1 MNIGTEFY
9 DFNGLPL
16 WSTTDI
22 NINIIGVYAIS
33 AGSIG
38 SIPLPPELY
47 NSNLSLRRRN
57 NILPDEVANTG
68 AVGDAQIVRNNGA
81 ISVSYNTV
89 GRQSMVLEIHLR

>member
-1 MNIGTEFY
+1 MSHGMEFY
-9 DFNGLPL
+9 DFNGMPL

-22 NINIIGVYAIS
+22 NINIIGVYTIN
-33 AGSIG
+33 AGLTG

-68 AVGDAQIVRNNGA
+68 AVGDAQIVRNNGS
-81 ISVSYNTV
+81 IYVNYSTV
-89 GRQSMVLEIHLR
+89 GRQSMVLEIHMR